1 MSDPFQTHAAFS
13 WCELRT
19 GDPAAARKFYTEVIG
34 WVVEEMDMGSDSG
47 PYLVLKAADAPVGGI
62 LANPAGEGAPDHWMS
77 FVTVDDVD
85 TRTAKATAAGGTVL
99 MEPFDVPGVGRIA
112 AIADPTGAT
121 ISLITY
127 APREG

>member
-19 GDPAAARKFYTEVIG
+19 ADPAAARKYYTEVIG
-34 WVVEEMDMGSDSG
+34 WEVEEMDMGGDGG
-47 PYLVLKAADAPVGGI
+47 PYLVLKAAGAPVGGI
-62 LANPAGEGAPDHWMS
+62 MANPAGKGAPDHWMS

-85 TRTAKATAAGGTVL
+85 KRAAKAKAAGGTVL

-112 AIADPTGAT
+112 AIADPTGAAV
-121 ISLITY
+121 SLITY
-127 APREG
+127 APRQG